1 MSAGKGSAHPHQ
13 ELQLFKTAAGKVQ
26 VRGLLPCQQLLHMPD
41 GRLLLI
47 NSPSSSS
54 ATISLPMMTA
64 TTPTVLQ
71 SEEAAPFSAG
81 DKIRMDPNFALEKI
95 QSMKVNGPEEVIKK
109 VTYNN

>member
-1 MSAGKGSAHPHQ
+1 MSGKGSAHPQ
-13 ELQLFKTAAGKVQ
+13 QDLQLFKTAEGQVR

-47 NSPSSSS
+47 NNPSSNS

-64 TTPTVLQ
+64 TTPTVAVLE
-71 SEEAAPFSAG
+71 SEETASFSIG

-95 QSMKVNGPEEVIKK
+95 QSMKLNGSEEAIKK
-109 VTYNN
+109 VF